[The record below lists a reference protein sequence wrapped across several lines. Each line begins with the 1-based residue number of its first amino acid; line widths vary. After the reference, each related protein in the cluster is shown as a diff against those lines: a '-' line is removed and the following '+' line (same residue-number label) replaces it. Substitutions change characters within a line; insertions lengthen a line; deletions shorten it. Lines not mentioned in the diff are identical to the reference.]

1 MSNAFDPFIPEW
13 WAMGALAILNEKLVA
28 VPLVNR
34 DFSDEFA
41 KGGQVV
47 NTRRPRKMTATRK
60 HKTTAIVAQDV
71 GADNV
76 LIPLNQHIYNS
87 FTVHDLDQQFS
98 MADLIQT
105 YLAPAGFALARMAD
119 RVVLGQMAQ
128 FLYAGNVAGNTANR
142 VYENIVDTRTLMDN
156 NLAYEDG
163 RHLILNPNV
172 EGKLLKDVNL
182 ITQYAAG
189 TTQALRAGIVGN
201 LVGIDLYKT
210 QNLFQLALNT
220 GATGV
225 TSLTVKAAKSA
236 GATTFQS
243 AAQSS
248 VATVAGDW
256 LLLAGQPYEVSVVAG
271 SGDPYTFTLTKA
283 LRNDISTSQVA
294 YVFKPVTLN
303 ADYALAWGEPI
314 VLNPQANEY
323 VPQIGQMIKLNGFV
337 YTVIDIP
344 AANTLLLDRPLDAA
358 VTSGGNKVAS
368 IPNGS
373 YSFAFHRDAMTVA
386 IRPLAPTKAGAGALS
401 AVASANGLTVRAQ
414 MWYNGGTQNMQVSL
428 DFLMGIQTL
437 DLNLGAVMVC

>member
-28 VPLVNR
+28 VPLVNK
-34 DFSDEFA
+34 DFSEQFA
-41 KGGQVV
+41 SGGQTV

-60 HKTTAIVAQDV
+60 HKTTAITAQDV

-76 LIPLNQHIYNS
+76 AIPLNQHIYNS

-128 FLYAGNVAGNTANR
+128 FLHAGNIAGTSANR
-142 VYENIVDTRTLMDN
+142 VYENVVDTRALMDN

-163 RHLILNPNV
+163 RHLILNPNT
-172 EGKLLKDVNL
+172 EAKLLKDANL

-189 TTQALRAGIVGN
+189 TTQALRNGIVGN
-201 LVGIDLYKT
+201 LVGVDLYKT

-225 TSLTVKAAKSA
+225 TSLIVLAAKSV
-236 GATTFQS
+236 GALTFQ
-243 AAQSS
+243 ATAQSS
-248 VATVAGDW
+248 VATAAGDW
-256 LLLAGQPYEVSVVAG
+256 LIIAGQPYEVASVAG
-271 SGDPYTFTLTKA
+271 SGPYTFTLTKA
-283 LRNDISTSQVA
+283 LRVDIATSAVA
-294 YVFKPVTLN
+294 YVFKPVTVST
-303 ADYALAWGEPI
+303 DYAAAWGEAI
-314 VLNPQANEY
+314 VLSVQSNEY
-323 VPQIGQMIKLNGFV
+323 TPQVGQMVKINGNV
-337 YTVIDIP
+337 YTVIDVPVAGSI
-344 AANTLLLDRPLDAA
+344 LLDRPLDTVLTAA
-358 VTSGGNKVAS
+358 SHKVFS

-373 YSFAFHRDAMTVA
+373 YSFAFHRDCMTVV

-414 MWYNGGTQNMQVSL
+414 MWYSGSSQNMQVSL

-437 DLNLGAVMVC
+437 DTNLGAIMVC

>member
-1 MSNAFDPFIPEW
+1 MANTFDPFIPEW

-28 VPLVNR
+28 VPLVNK
-34 DFSDEFA
+34 DFSEEFA
-41 KGGQVV
+41 KGGQIV

-60 HKTTAIVAQDV
+60 HKTTAIASQDV

-76 LIPLNQHIYNS
+76 PIPLNQHIYNS

-98 MADLIQT
+98 MTDLIQT

-128 FLYAGNVAGNTANR
+128 FLYAGNVAGNSANR

-201 LVGIDLYKT
+201 LVGVDLYKT

-225 TSLTVKAAKSA
+225 TSLIVLAAKSA
-236 GATTFQS
+236 GALTFVS
-243 AAQSS
+243 TAQSG

-256 LLLAGQPYEVSVVAG
+256 VIFAGQPYEVASVAG
-271 SGDPYTFTLTKA
+271 SGPYTFTLTKA
-283 LRNDISTSQVA
+283 LRNDLATSQVG
-294 YVFKPVTLN
+294 YVFKTMTLN
-303 ADYALAWGEPI
+303 ADYASAWGEGI
-314 VLNPQANEY
+314 VLSPQSNEY
-323 VPQIGQMIKLNGFV
+323 APQIGQMIKLGSFV
-337 YTVIDIP
+337 YTVIDTP
-344 AANTLLLDRPLDAA
+344 ASNTILLDRPLDSAITAA
-358 VTSGGNKVAS
+358 GTRVAS

-373 YSFAFHRDAMTVA
+373 YSMAFHRDAITVA

-414 MWYNGGTQNMQVSL
+414 MWYNGSSQNMQVSL

-437 DLNLGAVMVC
+437 DTNLGAVMVC